1 MAPIRSL
8 LASRAVLAG
17 LAALGCLGLLISTL
31 DSDTRNNL
39 TWKYNNGGNNQNN
52 QNIVNPANNQ
62 GNTIWEDAATPSS
75 KLGKT
80 LSQYPGRKPRTVQA
94 MIEKAEGYYQ
104 RIIRQRHTNLKAQN
118 FGTA

>member
-39 TWKYNNGGNNQNN
+39 SWKYNTQSGNRNSVNPENNQ
-52 QNIVNPANNQ
+52 VN
-62 GNTIWEDAATPSS
+62 TVWEDASTPSS
-75 KLGKT
+75 ALGKT

-94 MIEKAEGYYQ
+94 MIEKAEGYYE
-104 RIIRQRHTNLKAQN
+104 RIIRQRHTNLQSQH

>member
-39 TWKYNNGGNNQNN
+39 SWKYNNNGGNNQNN
-52 QNIVNPANNQ
+52 HNIENNQ
-62 GNTIWEDAATPSS
+62 ANTIWEDVASPSS
-75 KLGKT
+75 QLGKT

-94 MIEKAEGYYQ
+94 MIQKAEGYYQ
-104 RIIRQRHTNLKAQN
+104 RIVRQRHDNLRLQN
-118 FGTA
+118 FGTP

>member
-39 TWKYNNGGNNQNN
+39 SWKYNNNSNQSNRNVVNPENNQ
-52 QNIVNPANNQ
+52 V
-62 GNTIWEDAATPSS
+62 NTIWEDANTPSS
-75 KLGKT
+75 ALGKT

-104 RIIRQRHTNLKAQN
+104 RIVRQRHANLQLQH
-118 FGTA
+118 FGTP